1 MPPGK
6 SPAEKA
12 RQDLSGTSWK
22 VPKCKVQ
29 SGKEVDQMSGVEE
42 TPTAAA
48 SGEGTG
54 QPPRYNYDR
63 LPSLDDEPAGGLRW
77 VSKSS
82 AAPNSSRL
90 TNLKPNWQGRFSNR
104 ETQRDH

>member
-22 VPKCKVQ
+22 APKCKVQ
-29 SGKEVDQMSGVEE
+29 SEKEVDQMIGMEQ
-42 TPTAAA
+42 TPTTAA
-48 SGEGTG
+48 SGEGMG

-77 VSKSS
+77 VSSCAEQFPTDELEAKLAGQIFES
-82 AAPNSSRL
+82 
-90 TNLKPNWQGRFSNR
+90 
-104 ETQRDH
+104 